1 MWCNGLA
8 YGPFKA
14 KTRVRFPVSEN
25 GPRSPVVR
33 TPDFDLFCKGG
44 YLVTRVRISAGPH
57 VFLLLCKYKKRYGY
71 VLHTDSAECAISEDV
86 RVVKESGLR
95 SAGAIR
101 VGSNPTPRNFYD
113 SYEGS

>member
-1 MWCNGLA
+1 MG
-8 YGPFKA
+8 
-14 KTRVRFPVSEN
+14 
-25 GPRSPVVR
+25 
-33 TPDFDLFCKGG
+33 
-44 YLVTRVRISAGPH
+44 LVTGPQTLTFFVKRRISGNPSSNLGGATR
-57 VFLLLCKYKKRYGY
+57 FLLHKKRYGH
-71 VLHTDSAECAISEDV
+71 VVHAHSAESATGEDV